1 MQVAKGRKTKAVV
14 SSVAVVL
21 VLGGIVG
28 ATSLDGDDTADSTA
42 NSTARPA
49 AGGSFSESGS
59 DSDGGDAAGVGAPQS
74 FEATSGDAG
83 MAAGEAADEAAAGG
97 PVDVYGARTPED
109 LGGEQVPATASNVIK
124 EANLEL
130 DLGESELDA
139 AQAEARSLVR
149 SAGGFIESSQ
159 LSDGTA
165 TMTFRVPVG
174 DFEDVLARMRDLGE
188 VTSENVTGEDVS
200 AEVVD
205 LEARLRHWRAQEAAF
220 LELMERTNS
229 ISETI
234 EIRRELGTIQQQI
247 EQIQARMRF
256 LDDRTALSTLTVTLV
271 TPAAGA
277 VPPEDEGAGTLSE
290 AWDQAWEAALSVVGG
305 TLIVLGAL
313 VPLSVIVGIPGLILW
328 SVLRRRRGGTAPA
341 PAA

>member
-1 MQVAKGRKTKAVV
+1 MQVTKGRKTRAVV

-28 ATSLDGDDTADSTA
+28 ATSLDGGRETADSTA
-42 NSTARPA
+42 SRADTDESLSGGGGVARP
-49 AGGSFSESGS
+49 
-59 DSDGGDAAGVGAPQS
+59 QS
-74 FEATSGDAG
+74 MEATSGSSAG
-83 MAAGEAADEAAAGG
+83 AVMGGGGGNEDSAASSG
-97 PVDVYGARTPED
+97 PIDVYGARTPED
-109 LGGEQVPATASNVIK
+109 LGGEGVPATASNVIK
-124 EANLEL
+124 EASLEL
-130 DLGESELDA
+130 DLGETDLDA
-139 AQAEARSLVR
+139 AQARARSLVR
-149 SAGGFIESSQ
+149 GAGGFIASSQ
-159 LSDGTA
+159 RSDGTA
-165 TMTFRVPVG
+165 TMTFRVPAG

-188 VTSENVTGEDVS
+188 VTSENITGEDVS

-205 LEARLRHWRAQEAAF
+205 LEARLRHWQAQEAAF
-220 LELMERTNS
+220 LELMERTSS

-256 LDDRTALSTLTVTLV
+256 LEDRTAFSTLTLSLV

-277 VPPEDEGAGTLSE
+277 GPVEDEGAGTLSE
-290 AWDQAWEAALSVVGG
+290 AWDQAWDAALSVVGG

-313 VPLSVIVGIPGLILW
+313 VPLSLIVGIPGLVLW
-328 SVLRRRRGGTAPA
+328 SVLRRRRTGAAPA

>member
-1 MQVAKGRKTKAVV
+1 MRVPKGQRTKAVV

-28 ATSLDGDDTADSTA
+28 TTSLDGGDGTAESTA
-42 NSTARPA
+42 SRPA
-49 AGGSFSESGS
+49 TGESFSSRAGGG
-59 DSDGGDAAGVGAPQS
+59 AGVGAPQS
-74 FEATSGDAG
+74 VEATSGSSSGAVMAG
-83 MAAGEAADEAAAGG
+83 GGGDSDSAATNG

-109 LGGEQVPATASNVIK
+109 LGGEDVPAGVSNVIK
-124 EANLEL
+124 EADLEL
-130 DLGESELDA
+130 DLGENDLDA
-139 AQAEARSLVR
+139 AQARARSLVR

-165 TMTFRVPVG
+165 TMTFRVPAG
-174 DFEDVLARMRDLGE
+174 DFEEVLAEMRDLGE
-188 VTSENVTGEDVS
+188 VTSENITGEDVS

-205 LEARLRHWRAQEAAF
+205 LEARLRHWQAQEAAF
-220 LELMERTNS
+220 LELMERTSS

-256 LDDRTALSTLTVTLV
+256 LEDRTSFSTLTVTLV

-277 VPPEDEGAGTLSE
+277 APVEEEGAGTLSE
-290 AWDQAWEAALSVVGG
+290 AWDQAWGAALSVVGG

-313 VPLSVIVGIPGLILW
+313 VPLSVIVGIPGLVLW

>member
-1 MQVAKGRKTKAVV
+1 MQVAKGRKTRAVV

-28 ATSLDGDDTADSTA
+28 ATSLDGRDETADSTA
-42 NSTARPA
+42 SRPVTDE
-49 AGGSFSESGS
+49 SLSGS
-59 DSDGGDAAGVGAPQS
+59 AGVAQPQS
-74 FEATSGDAG
+74 VEATSGSSAG
-83 MAAGEAADEAAAGG
+83 AVMAGGGGDGDAAASSG

-109 LGGEQVPATASNVIK
+109 LGGETVSATTSNVIK
-124 EANLEL
+124 EADLEL
-130 DLGESELDA
+130 DLGETDLDA
-139 AQAEARSLVR
+139 AQARARSLVR

-165 TMTFRVPVG
+165 TMTFRVPAG

-188 VTSENVTGEDVS
+188 VTSENITGEDVS

-205 LEARLRHWRAQEAAF
+205 LEARLRHWQAQEAAF
-220 LELMERTNS
+220 LELMQRTSS

-256 LDDRTALSTLTVTLV
+256 LEDRTSFSTLTLTLV

-277 VPPEDEGAGTLSE
+277 TPVDEEGAGTLSE
-290 AWDQAWEAALSVVGG
+290 AWDQAWDAALSVVGG

-328 SVLRRRRGGTAPA
+328 SVLRRRRGEAAPA

>member
-21 VLGGIVG
+21 VLGGIVR
-28 ATSLDGDDTADSTA
+28 ATSLDGGEDTADRATLSRADTDE
-42 NSTARPA
+42 
-49 AGGSFSESGS
+49 SFSGSGS
-59 DSDGGDAAGVGAPQS
+59 GSGGVGEPQS
-74 FEATSGDAG
+74 VEATSGSSAG
-83 MAAGEAADEAAAGG
+83 AVMAGGDGDAAAGSG

-109 LGGEQVPATASNVIK
+109 LGGEGVSATASNVIK
-124 EANLEL
+124 EADVEL
-130 DLGESELDA
+130 DLGETDLDA
-139 AQAEARSLVR
+139 AQARARSLVR
-149 SAGGFIESSQ
+149 SAGGFVESSQ

-165 TMTFRVPVG
+165 TMTFRVPAG
-174 DFEDVLARMRDLGE
+174 DFEAVLARMRDLGE

-205 LEARLRHWRAQEAAF
+205 LEARLRHWQAQEAAF
-220 LELMERTNS
+220 LELMERTSS

-256 LDDRTALSTLTVTLV
+256 LEDRTALSTLTVTMV

-277 VPPEDEGAGTLSE
+277 VPADDEGAGTLSE
-290 AWDQAWEAALSVVGG
+290 AWDQAWDAALSVVGG

-328 SVLRRRRGGTAPA
+328 SVLRRRRGEATPA
-341 PAA
+341 PA